1 MLFIAFGTHRSGST
15 WIFNAIRLLAMHA
28 RLPLAVSLYSDSG
41 SEMMRNIPSGT
52 QNVVVKVHR
61 TDHILMTLASLVET
75 KIIISMRDP
84 RDSVVSLFERFSIST
99 REAVAWLSAS
109 FASLVSL
116 PTTAERLV
124 LHYEDRFT
132 DNEATISGIA
142 KFVGLNGAAR
152 SGPDRWGR
160 RFLPRPGRHRR
171 PRVVS
176 DDEIGAIFDALRGNK
191 VRQYIES
198 WLNASLP
205 AKRPRDFD
213 PATQWHPGHVG
224 DGRIGK
230 WEERLQLEVSQAVSD
245 CLEALS
251 DASAWRS
258 KPMRWSSRF
267 FYYHDERSPGDD
279 ELLECTGEERLLVW
293 GPYFFLPAGRWR
305 FTPLLR
311 VEVPVVIKIDIFVGL
326 SGRGLM
332 QLRTVVLRPDASRL
346 ANALIYENLDH
357 SEPLEVRLSTVG
369 DGRRGIVMF
378 SGVDVAFVGPCD
390 TIGAYSAEPL
400 R

>member
-1 MLFIAFGTHRSGST
+1 
-15 WIFNAIRLLAMHA
+15 
-28 RLPLAVSLYSDSG
+28 
-41 SEMMRNIPSGT
+41 
-52 QNVVVKVHR
+52 
-61 TDHILMTLASLVET
+61 LVET

-84 RDSVVSLFERFSIST
+84 RDSVVSLLERFSIST
-99 REAVAWLSAS
+99 RDAVAWLSAS
-109 FASLVSL
+109 FASLASL
-116 PTTAERLV
+116 PTTADRLV
-124 LHYEDRFT
+124 FHYEDRFT
-132 DNEATISGIA
+132 ENVATISEIG
-142 KFVGLNGAAR
+142 KFVGLNVTDNETA
-152 SGPDRWGR
+152 
-160 RFLPRPGRHRR
+160 
-171 PRVVS
+171 
-176 DDEIGAIFDALRGNK
+176 AIFDALRGDR

-198 WLNASLP
+198 WLNTSLP

-213 PATQWHPGHVG
+213 PPTQWHPGHVG

-251 DASAWRS
+251 DASAWQS
-258 KPMRWSSRF
+258 KSMRWSSRF

-279 ELLECTGEERLLVW
+279 ELFECTGEERLLVW

-311 VEVPVVIKIDIFVGL
+311 VDMPVVIKIDIFVAL

-346 ANALIYENLDH
+346 ANALIYEHLDH
-357 SEPLEVRLSTVG
+357 SEPLEVRLSGVG
-369 DGRRGIVMF
+369 DGRRGTVMF
-378 SGVDVAFVGPCD
+378 SGVDVAFLGPCD

-400 R
+400 GELADRAPQQSA

>member
-15 WIFNAIRLLAMHA
+15 WIFNAIRLLAMRA

-41 SEMMRNIPSGT
+41 SEILRNIPSGT

-109 FASLVSL
+109 FASLASL
-116 PTTAERLV
+116 PTTADRLV

-132 DNEATISGIA
+132 DNEATISTIA
-142 KFVGLNGAAR
+142 KFVGLN
-152 SGPDRWGR
+152 
-160 RFLPRPGRHRR
+160 
-171 PRVVS
+171 VS
-176 DDEIGAIFDALRGNK
+176 DDETGAIFDALRGDM
-191 VRQYIES
+191 VQQYIES

-251 DASAWRS
+251 DVKR
-258 KPMRWSSRF
+258 KPSEKFRDRQSF
-267 FYYHDERSPGDD
+267 SPRPLQLGYDQSTLRAGD
-279 ELLECTGEERLLVW
+279 
-293 GPYFFLPAGRWR
+293 A
-305 FTPLLR
+305 
-311 VEVPVVIKIDIFVGL
+311 
-326 SGRGLM
+326 
-332 QLRTVVLRPDASRL
+332 
-346 ANALIYENLDH
+346 
-357 SEPLEVRLSTVG
+357 
-369 DGRRGIVMF
+369 
-378 SGVDVAFVGPCD
+378 
-390 TIGAYSAEPL
+390 
-400 R
+400 

>member
-28 RLPLAVSLYSDSG
+28 RLPLAVSLYSDGG
-41 SEMMRNIPSGT
+41 SEILRNIPPGT

-61 TDHILMTLASLVET
+61 TDHMLMTLASLVET

-84 RDSVVSLFERFSIST
+84 RDSVASLSERFSIST

-109 FASLVSL
+109 FASLASL
-116 PTTAERLV
+116 PTTADRLV

-132 DNEATISGIA
+132 DNEATISAIA
-142 KFVGLNGAAR
+142 KFVGLN
-152 SGPDRWGR
+152 
-160 RFLPRPGRHRR
+160 
-171 PRVVS
+171 VS
-176 DDEIGAIFDALRGNK
+176 DDETGAILDALRGDM

-213 PATQWHPGHVG
+213 PVTQWHPGHVG

-230 WEERLQLEVSQAVSD
+230 WEERLQLEVSQAVLD

-251 DASAWRS
+251 DASVWRS

-279 ELLECTGEERLLVW
+279 ELFECTGEERLLVW

-311 VEVPVVIKIDIFVGL
+311 VDMPVVIKIDIFVAL

-346 ANALIYENLDH
+346 ANALIYEHLDH
-357 SEPLEVRLSTVG
+357 SEPLEVRLSAVG

-378 SGVDVAFVGPCD
+378 SGVDVAFLGPCD
-390 TIGAYSAEPL
+390 TIGAYSAAPL
-400 R
+400 GQLADRAPQQSA

>member
-1 MLFIAFGTHRSGST
+1 M
-15 WIFNAIRLLAMHA
+15 
-28 RLPLAVSLYSDSG
+28 SLC
-41 SEMMRNIPSGT
+41 
-52 QNVVVKVHR
+52 
-61 TDHILMTLASLVET
+61 
-75 KIIISMRDP
+75 
-84 RDSVVSLFERFSIST
+84 ERFSIST

-109 FASLVSL
+109 FASLASL
-116 PTTAERLV
+116 PTTADRLV
-124 LHYEDRFT
+124 LHYEDQFT
-132 DNEATISGIA
+132 DNEATISAIA
-142 KFVGLNGAAR
+142 KFVGLN
-152 SGPDRWGR
+152 
-160 RFLPRPGRHRR
+160 
-171 PRVVS
+171 VS
-176 DDEIGAIFDALRGNK
+176 DDDTGAIFDALRGDM

-230 WEERLQLEVSQAVSD
+230 WEERLQLEVSQAVLD

-251 DASAWRS
+251 NASAWRS

-279 ELLECTGEERLLVW
+279 ELFECTGEERLLVW
-293 GPYFFLPAGRWR
+293 GPYFLLPAGRWR

-311 VEVPVVIKIDIFVGL
+311 VDMPVVIKIDIFVAL
-326 SGRGLM
+326 PGRGLM
-332 QLRTVVLRPDASRL
+332 QLQTVVLRPDASRL
-346 ANALIYENLDH
+346 ANALIYEHLDH
-357 SEPLEVRLSTVG
+357 SVPLEVRLSAVG

-378 SGVDVAFVGPCD
+378 SGVDVAFLGPCD

-400 R
+400 GELADRAPQQPA

>member
-28 RLPLAVSLYSDSG
+28 RLPLAASLYSDGG
-41 SEMMRNIPSGT
+41 SEILRNIPSGT

-109 FASLVSL
+109 FASLASL
-116 PTTAERLV
+116 PTTADRLV
-124 LHYEDRFT
+124 LQYEDRFT
-132 DNEATISGIA
+132 ENEATISAIA
-142 KFVGLNGAAR
+142 KFVGLN
-152 SGPDRWGR
+152 
-160 RFLPRPGRHRR
+160 
-171 PRVVS
+171 VS
-176 DDEIGAIFDALRGNK
+176 DDETGPIFDALRGDK

-198 WLNASLP
+198 WLNRSLP

-230 WEERLQLEVSQAVSD
+230 WEEGLPLEVSQAVSD
-245 CLEALS
+245 CLDALS

-267 FYYHDERSPGDD
+267 FYYHDGRSPGDD
-279 ELLECTGEERLLVW
+279 ELFECTGEERLLVW

-311 VEVPVVIKIDIFVGL
+311 VDMPVVIKIDIFVAL
-326 SGRGLM
+326 PGRGLM

-346 ANALIYENLDH
+346 ANALIYEHLDH
-357 SEPLEVRLSTVG
+357 SEPLEVRLSAVG

-378 SGVDVAFVGPCD
+378 SGVDVAFLGPCD

-400 R
+400 SELADRAPQQSA

>member
-28 RLPLAVSLYSDSG
+28 RLPLAASLYSDGG
-41 SEMMRNIPSGT
+41 SEILRNIPSGT

-61 TDHILMTLASLVET
+61 SDHILMTLASLVET

-84 RDSVVSLFERFSIST
+84 RDSVVSLLERFSIST
-99 REAVAWLSAS
+99 REAVGWLSAS
-109 FASLVSL
+109 FASLASL
-116 PTTAERLV
+116 PTTADRLV

-132 DNEATISGIA
+132 ENEATISAIA
-142 KFVGLNGAAR
+142 KFVGLNVTA
-152 SGPDRWGR
+152 
-160 RFLPRPGRHRR
+160 
-171 PRVVS
+171 
-176 DDEIGAIFDALRGNK
+176 DETAPIFDALRGDM

-198 WLNASLP
+198 WLNRSLP

-230 WEERLQLEVSQAVSD
+230 WVEGLPLEVSQAVSD

-267 FYYHDERSPGDD
+267 FYYHDERLPGDD
-279 ELLECTGEERLLVW
+279 ELFECTGEERLLVW

-311 VEVPVVIKIDIFVGL
+311 VDMPVVIKIDIFVAL

-346 ANALIYENLDH
+346 ANALIYEHLDH
-357 SEPLEVRLSTVG
+357 SEPLEVRLSAVG
-369 DGRRGIVMF
+369 DGRRGMVMF
-378 SGVDVAFVGPCD
+378 SGVDVAFLGPCD

-400 R
+400 GELADRAPQQSA